1 MTTVAPISQQIWD
14 MKYRLKGP
22 DGAVLD
28 ATIEDTW
35 LRVAGALSQAEDDPA
50 TWTTRFNEALD
61 DFKFLPA
68 GRIIAGSGTGRD
80 VTLFNC
86 FVMGTVPDDMAGI
99 FENLKEAALT
109 MQQGGGIGYDFS
121 TIRPKG
127 ARVKGVG
134 ADASGPLTFMDVWD
148 SMCRTIMSA
157 GHRRGAMMATLRCD
171 HPDLEAFIAAKR
183 DAGRLRMFNLS
194 VLVTDAFMAA
204 VKDDLPWDLVFEG
217 TVYKTLRA
225 RELWDTIMQATYAFA
240 EPGVIFIDRI
250 NRRNNLYY
258 AETICAT
265 NPCGEQP
272 LPPYGACLLGSVN
285 LTKLVTDPFEA
296 DAQLDI
302 AALEELVTTAVR
314 MLDNAIDVS
323 KFPLPE
329 QQNEAKAKRRI
340 GLGITGLADALIM
353 CGVRYGS
360 TAAVNLTEK
369 WMRAF
374 SQAAYRASIELARE
388 KGPFPLFDA
397 EKYLAG
403 ESIQELDDDI
413 RSAIAE
419 HGIRNALL
427 TSVAPTGTISLF
439 ADNISSGLEPVFS
452 FTYSRNVLLP
462 DGTRKE
468 EQVSDYAWRLYRQ
481 MKGEN
486 HQLTDAFVGSQ
497 DLTPDDHVRMQAVV
511 QKYIDSAVSKT
522 INVPEDIDFDAF
534 KDVYINA
541 YESGCKG
548 LTTYRPNDITGSV
561 LQVTETKPEV
571 NAEPELPLNKP
582 QPKPRDNLDAGG
594 VVYMTKP
601 LDRPEVLPGQTY
613 KVRWPESDHAIY
625 ITVNDVINDGRRR
638 PFEVFI
644 NSKNTEHYAWTVG
657 LTRMISAVFR
667 RGGDV
672 SFVVE
677 ELKAVF
683 DPRGGHWMNGRYV
696 PSLLAA
702 IGEIIE
708 EHLIGIG
715 FMAGPDVD
723 DDFDAEKKVVNL
735 GGPDD
740 QPSANSPFKYCPRCS
755 QPSLM
760 KSEGCDT
767 CTSCGY
773 SKCG

>member
-35 LRVAGALSQAEDDPA
+35 LRVAGALSQAEEDPA

-204 VKDDLPWDLVFEG
+204 VKDDLPWDLVFDG
-217 TVYKTLRA
+217 TVHKSVRA
-225 RELWDTIMQATYAFA
+225 RELWDSIMQATYAFA

-285 LTKLVTDPFEA
+285 LTKLVTEPFEA
-296 DAQLDI
+296 DAELDI
-302 AALEELVTTAVR
+302 PALEKLVTTAVR

-329 QQNEAKAKRRI
+329 QRQEAKAKRRI

-403 ESIQELDDDI
+403 ESIQELDEDI

-419 HGIRNALL
+419 YGIRNALL

-452 FTYSRNVLLP
+452 FNYSRNVLLP

-481 MKGEN
+481 MKGETR
-486 HQLTDAFVGSQ
+486 QLTDAFVGSQ

-561 LQVTETKPEV
+561 LQVKETKPVV

-582 QPKPRDNLDAGG
+582 QPKPRDNL
-594 VVYMTKP
+594 
-601 LDRPEVLPGQTY
+601 
-613 KVRWPESDHAIY
+613 
-625 ITVNDVINDGRRR
+625 
-638 PFEVFI
+638 
-644 NSKNTEHYAWTVG
+644 
-657 LTRMISAVFR
+657 
-667 RGGDV
+667 
-672 SFVVE
+672 
-677 ELKAVF
+677 
-683 DPRGGHWMNGRYV
+683 
-696 PSLLAA
+696 
-702 IGEIIE
+702 
-708 EHLIGIG
+708 
-715 FMAGPDVD
+715 
-723 DDFDAEKKVVNL
+723 
-735 GGPDD
+735 
-740 QPSANSPFKYCPRCS
+740 
-755 QPSLM
+755 
-760 KSEGCDT
+760 
-767 CTSCGY
+767 
-773 SKCG
+773 